1 MISYDFIWF
10 RSKTCVCLSFGYL
23 NLGTL
28 EFYTCISDIWE
39 NSVLWALHW
48 RRARS
53 SRQQSNGRTPCKE
66 GRCKCRG
73 ETKRYT
79 YRTRESIFCTLIQE
93 IQERTH
99 KFFLFISFPLSF
111 IFLQDVVAMLQQDM
125 IAVQLSGD
133 QTGLAFVNDVRVLAY
148 SLSRTV
154 QNVFLCCC
162 IRINST
168 SQYLT

>member
-1 MISYDFIWF
+1 
-10 RSKTCVCLSFGYL
+10 
-23 NLGTL
+23 
-28 EFYTCISDIWE
+28 
-39 NSVLWALHW
+39 
-48 RRARS
+48 
-53 SRQQSNGRTPCKE
+53 
-66 GRCKCRG
+66 
-73 ETKRYT
+73 
-79 YRTRESIFCTLIQE
+79 
-93 IQERTH
+93 
-99 KFFLFISFPLSF
+99 
-111 IFLQDVVAMLQQDM
+111 MLQQDM